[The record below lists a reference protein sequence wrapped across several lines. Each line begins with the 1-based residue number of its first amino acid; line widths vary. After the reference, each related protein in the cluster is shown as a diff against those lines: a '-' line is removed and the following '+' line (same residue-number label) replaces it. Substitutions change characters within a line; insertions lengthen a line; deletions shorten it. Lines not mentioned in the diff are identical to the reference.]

1 MRRLRQTAVAATA
14 LVTVTLGATA
24 MPATAAERLPLWT
37 PVPCAE
43 GAVTGHEP
51 ARDADG
57 TVGGIAVE
65 GWIRPCAGLEQPAAF
80 GVIRYHETAGLLL
93 YGSDGP
99 PLNSRPYGSATEATN
114 FTAAAWNVAI
124 LAAAY
129 GPLRA
134 VCLAR
139 TPLDPLACVA
149 LEPDADGQLRTVAI
163 PVDDDRVRV
172 LIRQMVLMDSDIG
185 PWCGTCV

>member
-1 MRRLRQTAVAATA
+1 MKRLRRTAVAATA
-14 LVTVTLGATA
+14 LVAVTLGATA
-24 MPATAAERLPLWT
+24 TPAAAAERLPLWM
-37 PVPCAE
+37 PAPCAE

-51 ARDADG
+51 VWDADD
-57 TVGGIAVE
+57 TVSGIAVE
-65 GWIRPCAGLEQPAAF
+65 GWIRPCAALEQPAAF
-80 GVIRYHETAGLLL
+80 GVIRYHATAGLLL
-93 YGSDGP
+93 YGLEGP
-99 PLNSRPYGSATEATN
+99 PLNSRSYRSATEATH
-114 FTAAAWNVAI
+114 FTATASHVGPW
-124 LAAAY
+124 AAAY

-149 LEPDADGQLRTVAI
+149 LEADADGQPRTVAI

-172 LIRQMVLMDSDIG
+172 LIRQVVLMNSDIS